1 MRLSVLF
8 CLFVTVATVSNEGK
22 ANAEAPVGVPP
33 PASAAAFPLKPV
45 DSGRYLIDQK
55 GEPFLVTGDSA
66 WSLIVQLAEEDI
78 DHYLQD
84 RRKRGFNS
92 IIVNLL
98 EHKFCTHA
106 PNTRAGLAP
115 FTKAGDFSTPNP
127 AYFDFAYKVVKKAAD
142 QGIVV
147 WLCPAYLGYGGGDEG
162 WFQEMKAGGRAKIR
176 GYGRF
181 VGKRFKNLPNIVWVM
196 GGDFIPDRA
205 DQWTASEVAEGIRA
219 EDSSHLMCA
228 HGSRG
233 KSVAAGLG
241 NPAWL
246 TVNTTYVDANTLIES
261 TRSEYD
267 HRPIRPFVLIEAIYE
282 GEHNSTPDQVRR
294 QAYLTMLGGASGQF
308 LGNNPIWHFDGPG
321 LFPVKTTWKEALD
334 GPGSRDMARLR
345 ELFAGLAWHR
355 LEPERNHEIVT
366 AGYGQGIATAL
377 TARTA
382 DKRLAV
388 IYIPSTGIESRS
400 ITVDLARFSGP
411 VTACWYNPTNGR
423 RTVNNATPLPNRD
436 SHPFR
441 TPGDNGSKS
450 NDWVLLLEAR

>member
-1 MRLSVLF
+1 MKGRRMP
-8 CLFVTVATVSNEGK
+8 K
-22 ANAEAPVGVPP
+22 APVGVPP

-176 GYGRF
+176 SYGRF
-181 VGKRFKNLPNIVWVM
+181 VGKRFKNLPSIVWVM
-196 GGDFIPDRA
+196 GGDFIPGRA

-219 EDSSHLMCA
+219 EDSSHLMWRTA
-228 HGSRG
+228 RAASR
-233 KSVAAGLG
+233 SP
-241 NPAWL
+241 PAW
-246 TVNTTYVDANTLIES
+246 A
-261 TRSEYD
+261 
-267 HRPIRPFVLIEAIYE
+267 IRR
-282 GEHNSTPDQVRR
+282 G
-294 QAYLTMLGGASGQF
+294 
-308 LGNNPIWHFDGPG
+308 
-321 LFPVKTTWKEALD
+321 
-334 GPGSRDMARLR
+334 
-345 ELFAGLAWHR
+345 
-355 LEPERNHEIVT
+355 
-366 AGYGQGIATAL
+366 
-377 TARTA
+377 
-382 DKRLAV
+382 
-388 IYIPSTGIESRS
+388 
-400 ITVDLARFSGP
+400 
-411 VTACWYNPTNGR
+411 
-423 RTVNNATPLPNRD
+423 
-436 SHPFR
+436 
-441 TPGDNGSKS
+441 
-450 NDWVLLLEAR
+450 